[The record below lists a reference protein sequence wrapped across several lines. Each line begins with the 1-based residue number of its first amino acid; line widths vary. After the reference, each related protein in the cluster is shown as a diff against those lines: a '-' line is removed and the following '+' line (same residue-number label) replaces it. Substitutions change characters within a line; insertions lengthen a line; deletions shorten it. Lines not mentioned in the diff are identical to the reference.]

1 MGMEIEIAS
10 HLLEGSLARPMAF
23 FSGGYCLKGLCYFP
37 NFMWLVID
45 EITLLFPLN
54 ILPLK
59 TQNEPLS
66 FIFPFFRL
74 HLKSSLVNLNDC

>member
-23 FSGGYCLKGLCYFP
+23 FSGGYCWKGLCYFP
-37 NFMWLVID
+37 SFMWLVID

-59 TQNEPLS
+59 TQNEPLN
-66 FIFPFFRL
+66 FIFPFL
-74 HLKSSLVNLNDC
+74 DSISSLH

>member
-10 HLLEGSLARPMAF
+10 HLLEGSLARPRAF
-23 FSGGYCLKGLCYFP
+23 FSRGYCWKGLHYIP
-37 NFMWLVID
+37 SFMWFLID
-45 EITLLFPLN
+45 EIALLSPLN

-59 TQNEPLS
+59 TQNEPLN